1 MCLLD
6 LGSGTFGHLACPQK
20 GLHRNPPLC
29 YGGALLSLYSAAESR
44 VQLTTELAHSVLERI
59 WVKGSYLSQ

>member
-29 YGGALLSLYSAAESR
+29 YGGALLALYSAAESR
-44 VQLTTELAHSVLERI
+44 VQLTTELAPKERALRRP
-59 WVKGSYLSQ
+59 VSQN